1 MAQET
6 QLLKLDLDTKEF
18 ISKLDAAEAK
28 LGEIGKPESLSG
40 LVEGLAAAG
49 KVLGVIG
56 AAGIAAKAALDMT
69 LEAESVRGINQQF
82 DILTRNAGI
91 SGDALKTALGN
102 IADGLVDDEDLLKAA
117 SQGVVQLGD
126 NAGRMADIF
135 SLAKQVTTSFGGDL
149 LANFERINQAIATG
163 NARSLK
169 QYGLIVDQDKALRDY
184 AKSVGITVDALSDQE
199 RKTAI
204 LNATIEKGKT
214 AFKGVSDDVYK
225 VTNLWKQFQVAIGN
239 VGEAFSIAFEKI
251 AGKGVQNALSS
262 LTYGAKLAG
271 LTIQAAF
278 GSEAEKAAAN
288 QDKLKL
294 KLKDTEEQIT
304 KTEAWVRK
312 FSESMAASGGM
323 GDPSLL
329 SAYSS
334 RLGELNKQREQM
346 VAELAKLQPA
356 GTAGAGEE
364 TASRQIASDQ
374 DTSSRRL
381 AVASKFE
388 ADLLNLRMARIN
400 QEIEVSTSTE
410 EIDRLQAE
418 RKQAMLEMLFAKEEQ
433 VRASVLEG
441 KTTEAQA
448 EQQLMEYRKAA
459 IADMRRVEQKAED
472 ERLRALQNLAAAT
485 ANTAAGFTNGFK
497 AAAASA
503 SKDVGN
509 FSKLGA
515 TAFDSFSKN
524 AKNAFM
530 DLGRGTKSAA
540 DVMKSFF
547 LNALADIAEG
557 QGTIMLANIFNP
569 ASMAAGA
576 GLLVLA
582 GVLRGLA
589 GEGGGGGKSGS
600 IGAAT
605 ASSGG
610 GGGYTSSAM
619 DMERPQVEESR
630 RKREVQLV
638 IQGNYFETEQT
649 KRTLMEMIRS
659 ETDATGFSYV
669 QIGQGA

>member
-6 QLLKLDLDTKEF
+6 QLLKLDLDNAEF
-18 ISKLDAAEAK
+18 NAKVDAADKKISGLGDGSKLD
-28 LGEIGKPESLSG
+28 G
-40 LVEGLAAAG
+40 LIAG
-49 KVLGVIG
+49 VTSASKVLGVLG
-56 AAGIAAKAALDMT
+56 SVGLAAKAALDLTM
-69 LEAESVRGINQQF
+69 EAESVRGINQQF

-91 SGDALKTALGN
+91 SGDALKTALGD

-135 SLAKQVTTSFGGDL
+135 RLAKQVTTSFGGDL

-184 AKSVGITVDALSDQE
+184 AKSVGVTVDALSDQE

-214 AFKGVSDDVYK
+214 AFKGVSDDVYR

-239 VGEAFSIAFEKI
+239 VGEAFAIAFEKI

-278 GSEAEKAAAN
+278 GSETEKAAAN

-294 KLKDTEEQIT
+294 KLKDTEDQIAS
-304 KTEAWVRK
+304 TEAWVRK
-312 FSESMAASGGM
+312 FSESMAKSGM
-323 GDPSLL
+323 GDPALL
-329 SAYSS
+329 NAYSS
-334 RLGELNKQREQM
+334 RLGELNQQRQTMIEQ
-346 VAELAKLQPA
+346 LAKSQPE
-356 GTAGAGEE
+356 GTAGSGEE
-364 TASRQIASDQ
+364 AANRQVTVDQ
-374 DTSSRRL
+374 ESSSRRL

-388 ADLLNLRMARIN
+388 SDLLNLRMARIG
-400 QEIEVSTSTE
+400 QEVEVSTSVE

-418 RKQAMLEMLFAKEEQ
+418 RKQTMLDMLLAKEEQ
-433 VRASVLEG
+433 VRASVLQG
-441 KTTEAQA
+441 KQTEAQA
-448 EQQLMEYRKAA
+448 EEQLVEYRKAA
-459 IADMRRVEQKAED
+459 IADMRRVEQKAEE
-472 ERLRALQNLAAAT
+472 ERLRALQNLANAT
-485 ANTAAGFTNGFK
+485 ANTTAGFTNGFK

-503 SKDVGN
+503 SRDVGN

-524 AKNAFM
+524 AKTAFM

-547 LNALADIAEG
+547 LNALADMAES
-557 QGTIMLANIFNP
+557 QGAIMLANIFNP
-569 ASMAAGA
+569 GSMAAGA

-582 GVLRGLA
+582 GLLRGMA
-589 GEGGGGGKSGS
+589 GEGGGSKG
-600 IGAAT
+600 IGAASV
-605 ASSGG
+605 SSGG
-610 GGGYTSSAM
+610 GGGSIGSTSSAM
-619 DMERPQVEESR
+619 DMERPQVEEAR

-638 IQGNYFETEQT
+638 IQGSYFETEQT

>member
-28 LGEIGKPESLSG
+28 LSEVGKPESLSG
-40 LVEGLAAAG
+40 LVEGLASAS
-49 KVLGVIG
+49 KVLGIIG

-69 LEAESVRGINQQF
+69 MEAESVRGINQQF

-91 SGDALKTALGN
+91 SGDALKTALGD

-126 NAGRMADIF
+126 NAGRMAEIF

-204 LNATIEKGKT
+204 LNATLEKGRT

-262 LTYGAKLAG
+262 LTYGAKIAG

-304 KTEAWVRK
+304 KTEHWVRK
-312 FSESMAASGGM
+312 FAESMATSGM
-323 GDPSLL
+323 GDPALL
-329 SAYSS
+329 NAYSS

-364 TASRQIASDQ
+364 AAGRQISSDEE
-374 DTSSRRL
+374 TSSRRV

-388 ADLLNLRMARIN
+388 SDLLNLRMARIG
-400 QEIEVSTSTE
+400 QEMEVSASVE

-418 RKQAMLEMLFAKEEQ
+418 RKQTMLDMLLAKEEQ

-448 EQQLMEYRKAA
+448 EEQLVEYRKAA

-472 ERLRALQNLAAAT
+472 ERLRALQNLANVT
-485 ANTAAGFTNGFK
+485 ANTTAGFANGFK
-497 AAAASA
+497 AAAANA

-524 AKNAFM
+524 AKTAFM

-547 LNALADIAEG
+547 LNALADMAES
-557 QGTIMLANIFNP
+557 QGTIMLANIYNP
-569 ASMAAGA
+569 AGMAAGA

-589 GEGGGGGKSGS
+589 GEGGGGKSGS

-610 GGGYTSSAM
+610 GGGGFTSSAM

-638 IQGNYFETEQT
+638 IQGSYFETEQT